1 MASLWQLKLQI
12 RKQEVM
18 KTINKVQQVAQKTFA
33 VVVSIILIS
42 FTVSAQDFWKELVST
57 NQFEQIALA
66 FSNNTTSSKEVAL
79 NENSTRFLEFY
90 EEAVEEELELEEWMT
105 YETYFPVNV
114 IHFEEGIER
123 ALELENWMINDS
135 HFNKQEVNTKAI
147 FTIEQKKEL
156 ELENWMINDKVW
168 DL

>member
-1 MASLWQLKLQI
+1 VASFWQLIWQI

-18 KTINKVQQVAQKTFA
+18 KTINKVQKVAQKTIA

-66 FSNNTTSSKEVAL
+66 FADNTTSSKKVSFH
-79 NENSTRFLEFY
+79 ENSTPFLEFY

-105 YETYFPVNV
+105 NETYFPGNL
-114 IHFEEGIER
+114 IHFEEETESVLELENRMINNSHFNKQEINTKAIYSIEQEKG
-123 ALELENWMINDS
+123 LELENWMI
-135 HFNKQEVNTKAI
+135 E
-147 FTIEQKKEL
+147 E
-156 ELENWMINDKVW
+156 KVW
-168 DL
+168 NL